1 MLGQAI
7 LYRIIIIRNIEYRS
21 IIIRKVA
28 TQIMTDGS
36 TIWCHKM
43 HCREGGKSYKVKDNI
58 PSFCRGELRS
68 SAFMTVIP
76 KPVEVS

>member
-1 MLGQAI
+1 
-7 LYRIIIIRNIEYRS
+7 
-21 IIIRKVA
+21 
-28 TQIMTDGS
+28 MTDGS